1 MHLTCHAISDLPN
14 DQRLNVKWQ
23 PPSVFDLWSQ
33 QCQTPGFVLSAGLST
48 GQKPSD
54 DPARTTCP
62 ADAGR
67 CLSYFV
73 FTVMELKYGPAVI
86 VPGQTPF
93 MTSPVPHYSF
103 TFKLLHMSQRIH
115 LHFLLFHHPISPDTE
130 KVVNTLSI
138 SGPVILLNSKKKKKK
153 NVVTIQQ
160 HRSARLLWD
169 KRSCFFSH
177 ALSLFFF
184 FAHIRWPESE

>member
-153 NVVTIQQ
+153 RGDHPATPQ
-160 HRSARLLWD
+160 
-169 KRSCFFSH
+169 CP
-177 ALSLFFF
+177 
-184 FAHIRWPESE
+184 FAVR